1 MENQLQNI
9 LGLFN
14 QNEINS
20 LSEKTGLNN
29 EQTSQ
34 AIQEVVPTLLSGIQN
49 NISSN
54 GLSGFLSALDKDH
67 DGSILDD
74 LAGYFNSN
82 STQTGD
88 GILKYILGDQR
99 TQVENKLAENNHIN
113 VESISKL
120 LPLIAP
126 IIMGYLGKEKKS
138 GSIDSGNI
146 GNILGS
152 LMQGKGGIDIGGLI
166 GSLTSGQGQASGN
179 NKSPLG
185 GIVGMLGKLFRK

>member
-1 MENQLQNI
+1 
-9 LGLFN
+9 
-14 QNEINS
+14 
-20 LSEKTGLNN
+20 
-29 EQTSQ
+29 
-34 AIQEVVPTLLSGIQN
+34 VVPTLLSGIQN

-54 GLSGFLSALDKDH
+54 GISGFLSALDKDH

-88 GILKYILGDQR
+88 GILKHILGNQR

-166 GSLTSGQGQASGN
+166 GSLTSGQGQASN